1 MGDMTVS
8 KKGQLTLSFNWIFVM
23 VAGAVI
29 LLFFVGLIVKQKD
42 SSEQKLNFDVV
53 NILESILVGSTVSEQ
68 TINTIDT
75 SGISS
80 MELFFECEL
89 DSDGGFLDV
98 FARYG
103 ITGTTASQ
111 ELPIQVIMSPPK
123 FSTKKLILWSLP
135 YEMPFKVTDILILTG
150 QSHQYYVFGSSSSVL
165 GSELQNATSSFN
177 IDFVTSASEISS
189 IGANEINRIVRLT
202 HDTNKVVF

>member
-89 DSDGGFLDV
+89 DSDGGF
-98 FARYG
+98 
-103 ITGTTASQ
+103 
-111 ELPIQVIMSPPK
+111 
-123 FSTKKLILWSLP
+123 
-135 YEMPFKVTDILILTG
+135 
-150 QSHQYYVFGSSSSVL
+150 
-165 GSELQNATSSFN
+165 
-177 IDFVTSASEISS
+177 
-189 IGANEINRIVRLT
+189 
-202 HDTNKVVF
+202 